1 MYDITDSTIE
11 ILLTPDS
18 SSKVAYTIN
27 NKQPVRSTIISD
39 EPLFFMDYDHDIIEE
54 EDDDIYLS
62 DEFLVDNNHNSSK
75 DYFCNQQSSTNNIMN
90 EFTENKDFNTNPNS
104 DIQAIIKIISK
115 SRYANELLKSAISD
129 GANIELSNHIEKSLY
144 IKENRTILINP
155 ELSEENQ
162 VLLLAKEL
170 RRAWQHKSGALIQPL
185 LFYPDQ
191 AISVNR
197 NQHADLTIN
206 MVRIAWELQLAGY
219 KKAWEKAE
227 NSSLSDICH
236 AFAKEAFMDF
246 RTINNGKAASSAFE
260 AWFLSERCNKFDKS
274 LIQEMLADDQGYI
287 FGEDMN
293 SGISVTQELI
303 SALGSVPYGKN
314 YLSQYAHIII
324 SDPVFTEVRDR
335 ANANFLW
342 FIKFERSFRET
353 EQELQNEIPGNKQNT
368 VGNSDETRFTAEIIK
383 LPVSKKKKHDKNNE
397 NGTGE
402 IIWLH
407 GWSTTIR

>member
-11 ILLTPDS
+11 ILLTPDP

-54 EDDDIYLS
+54 DDDIYLS
-62 DEFLVDNNHNSSK
+62 DELLVDNSHNSSK
-75 DYFCNQQSSTNNIMN
+75 DYFCEQQSFMNNIIN
-90 EFTENKDFNTNPNS
+90 EFAENKDFSVNPDSN
-104 DIQAIIKIISK
+104 IKAIIKIISK
-115 SRYANELLKSAISD
+115 SRYADELLKSAISD
-129 GANIELSNHIEKSLY
+129 GVNIELSNNIEKSLY

-191 AISVNR
+191 AILVNR
-197 NQHADLTIN
+197 TQNADLTIN

-219 KKAWEKAE
+219 KESWEKIE

-287 FGEDMN
+287 FGKDMN
-293 SGISVTQELI
+293 SGISITQELI
-303 SALGSVPYGKN
+303 SALGCVPYGKN

-324 SDPVFTEVRDR
+324 SDPIFTEVRDR

-353 EQELQNEIPGNKQNT
+353 EQELQNEIPGNEKNT
-368 VGNSDETRFTAEIIK
+368 VGKSNETRFTAEIIE
-383 LPVSKKKKHDKNNE
+383 LPVSKKEKHDKSDK

-407 GWSTTIR
+407 SWSTIR